1 LGKRSAAEQSQRTAH
16 PVTRV
21 SGVPA
26 AAIVTV
32 FSGKFSGCGIFYC
45 SNKENIP
52 EPENTPGKL
61 GAVDLRGTR
70 MSVVVGTI
78 GTGHG

>member
-1 LGKRSAAEQSQRTAH
+1 MGITGKLCVEMAACQ
-16 PVTRV
+16 
-21 SGVPA
+21 GA

-32 FSGKFSGCGIFYC
+32 FSGKFSGCGRFYC

-52 EPENTPGKL
+52 EPENPPGKL

-78 GTGHG
+78 GT